1 MKNSIHDVK
10 KRFVNLQKQIELIC
24 KQVGRDSASV
34 LLLAV
39 SKKQP
44 LNKLKEIAFNKGYGQ
59 EHFGENYT
67 QELIERQK
75 HFPHLKWHFI
85 GPLQSNKLKYVIG
98 NVYLIH
104 SMGSFKHLKQA
115 NQIAQQKDI
124 TQDILLQINLSHE
137 PSKQGFNIDQLE
149 SVFSFLEE
157 CAYQGQGYL
166 KCKGLMTLPPLTQN
180 AQTSKI
186 YFQELKNLLHRFKK
200 QFSFLGEDFKEL
212 SMGTSQDFV
221 VAIEEGST
229 IVRLGE
235 CLFGPRN

>member
-75 HFPHLKWHFI
+75 TF
-85 GPLQSNKLKYVIG
+85 S
-98 NVYLIH
+98 
-104 SMGSFKHLKQA
+104 SFKMA
-115 NQIAQQKDI
+115 FYWSI
-124 TQDILLQINLSHE
+124 T
-137 PSKQGFNIDQLE
+137 
-149 SVFSFLEE
+149 V
-157 CAYQGQGYL
+157 
-166 KCKGLMTLPPLTQN
+166 
-180 AQTSKI
+180 
-186 YFQELKNLLHRFKK
+186 
-200 QFSFLGEDFKEL
+200 
-212 SMGTSQDFV
+212 
-221 VAIEEGST
+221 
-229 IVRLGE
+229 
-235 CLFGPRN
+235 